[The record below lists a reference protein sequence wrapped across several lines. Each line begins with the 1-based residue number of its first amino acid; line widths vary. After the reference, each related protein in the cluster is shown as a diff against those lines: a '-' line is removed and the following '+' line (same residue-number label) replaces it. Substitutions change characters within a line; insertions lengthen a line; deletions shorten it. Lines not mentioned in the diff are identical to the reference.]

1 MEGFDQSVFINC
13 PFDEDFAPTLQAILF
28 CVVKLGFEPRLATE
42 RSDSGETRLDKIKE
56 LIENSRWSIHDL
68 SRCQARKKGEMF
80 RLNMPF
86 ELGIDWGCRQY
97 YGQGREAKRFLI
109 LEEKPYRFQAALS
122 DISGCDIEA
131 HGGDVQ
137 KAFIKVR
144 NWLRHQTGVAADG
157 PQKMLGEYEDFQAW
171 EFERKLAQGYSEHD
185 IRSYPTFERLEAM
198 REWIALDQ
206 PKEAKGRE

>member
-1 MEGFDQSVFINC
+1 MPAFDQNVFINC
-13 PFDEDFAPTLQAILF
+13 PFDEDFAPALQGILF
-28 CVVKLGFEPRLATE
+28 CVLKLGFEPRLASE

-56 LIENSRWSIHDL
+56 LIEGSRWSVHDL

-97 YGQGREAKRFLI
+97 FGRGRDAKRFLI

-122 DISGCDIEA
+122 DISGCDIES
-131 HGGDVQ
+131 HGGDFQ

-144 NWLRHQTGVAADG
+144 NWLRHQTGVVADG
-157 PQKMLGEYEDFQAW
+157 PQKMLGDYDDFQAW
-171 EFERKLAQGYSEHD
+171 EYQTKLAQGYSEAD

-198 REWIALDQ
+198 REWIAMN
-206 PKEAKGRE
+206 P